1 MLSIIIITILIILFC
16 FFIMSIGL
24 ILNGKSL
31 QGSCGNSIDNPCTCT
46 FLERQKCD
54 KNQFNSSSSNLSD

>member
-1 MLSIIIITILIILFC
+1 
-16 FFIMSIGL
+16 MSIGL
-24 ILNGKSL
+24 IINGKSL

-46 FLERQKCD
+46 FLERQKCN